1 MVLSLEPNNGTRA
14 QTRIMSTDQAI
25 SGYSRKIILT
35 HSTHPTHLGNL
46 LRVQTFSL

>member
-35 HSTHPTHLGNL
+35 HSTHLGNL